1 MTQFFNGEINTDS
14 VVGLILALESD
25 EAQQID
31 LYFSSENGGCLPD
44 AEVLIDY
51 LSTSIKD
58 ITLIGHWCLV
68 SAALAVYLRAVCK
81 KRLLP
86 DTYGMVHIAD
96 IDVSTKSIKNKD
108 PWQTHLVSDVEAH
121 NKTWLKERSDF
132 FTRKEMVYLKGG
144 GDLYLPHD
152 RLVKYVDRFGLV
164 LVEEPEKDEAT
175 ADEN

>member
-1 MTQFFNGEINTDS
+1 MTQFFNGEITSES
-14 VVGLILALESD
+14 VVNLILALEED
-25 EAQQID
+25 DAQQID
-31 LYFSSENGGCLPD
+31 LYFSSEQGGCLAD

-68 SAALAVYLRAVCK
+68 SAALAIYLRAICK

-86 DTYGMVHIAD
+86 DTYGMVHISD
-96 IDVSTKSIKNKD
+96 IDVSTKAIKNKD
-108 PWQTHLVSDVEAH
+108 PWQTHLLSDLEAH
-121 NKTWLKERSDF
+121 NKMWLKERRGF
-132 FTRKEMVYLKGG
+132 FTRKEISYLKSG
-144 GDLYLPHD
+144 GDLYLPYD